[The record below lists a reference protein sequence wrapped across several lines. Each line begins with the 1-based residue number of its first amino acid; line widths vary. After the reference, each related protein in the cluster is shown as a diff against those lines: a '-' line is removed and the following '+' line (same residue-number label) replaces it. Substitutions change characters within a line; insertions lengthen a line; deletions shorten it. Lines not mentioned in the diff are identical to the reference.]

1 MNRKKLIEKIFDFS
15 GSGLEIGPCHSP
27 FFPKK
32 MGYKVKSLDCMSAD
46 QLRKK
51 YASDPDVDIS
61 KIEDVD
67 FVWNGEPYSKLV
79 GTERF
84 DWIFASHVVEHTP
97 DLISFIN
104 ECASILKPDGSIFLV
119 VPDKRYTFDVF
130 RQQSSLASI
139 IDTHME
145 NRKTPSLGAIVDFLF
160 YIGIRK
166 DEMSLLDEISI
177 PYLPMGNMSK
187 QFFEEI
193 KSSESYQD
201 THVWTFTPNH
211 FRLIIETLFN
221 AGLINVRESCFHDT
235 VGIEFY
241 MALSVIGKGTDLPT
255 DTLIKKAL
263 KEGGGSRW
271 PSAGRGTF
279 WPLRIIA
286 MLLDGR
292 IFGGRLKKFYRRLR
306 NR

>member
-1 MNRKKLIEKIFDFS
+1 MNSRLLIKKTFNFD
-15 GSGLEIGPCHSP
+15 GSGLEIGPCHNP
-27 FFPKK
+27 LFPKRE
-32 MGYKVKSLDCMSAD
+32 GCKVKSLDYMSAD

-51 YASDPDVDIS
+51 YASDVNVDIS

-79 GTERF
+79 GAERF

-104 ECASILKPDGSIFLV
+104 ECASILKPDGSLFLV

-130 RQQSSLASI
+130 RQRSSLASV
-139 IDTHME
+139 IDAHIE
-145 NRKTPSLGAIVDFLF
+145 KRKMPSVGAIADFLF
-160 YIGIRK
+160 YLGVRKEGI
-166 DEMSLLDEISI
+166 SLFDEISN
-177 PYLPMGNMSK
+177 PYMPAGDMSK
-187 QFFEEI
+187 QLIEEM
-193 KSSESYQD
+193 KSCESYKD
-201 THVWTFTPNH
+201 VHVWAFTPSH

-221 AGLINVRESCFHDT
+221 AGLINLRENYFIDT

-241 MALSVIGKGTDLPT
+241 MALNATGNGTELPI

-263 KEGGGSRW
+263 KEGWCHW
-271 PSAGRGTF
+271 PSAGRGTL
-279 WPLRIIA
+279 WPLRIAAIF
-286 MLLDGR
+286 DRR
-292 IFGGRLKKFYRRLR
+292 ILGGKLKKIYERYV